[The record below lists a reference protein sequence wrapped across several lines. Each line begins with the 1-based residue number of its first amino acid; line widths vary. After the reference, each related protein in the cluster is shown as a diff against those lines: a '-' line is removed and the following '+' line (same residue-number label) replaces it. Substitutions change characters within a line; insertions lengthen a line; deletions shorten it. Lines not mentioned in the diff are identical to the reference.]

1 MKTSRPIV
9 MQIRNRFQQNHGI
22 TGLLGGSTPQN
33 NNNRIGFVQT
43 AAQQLFQQQ
52 YNTRRTQGAKVARV
66 KASRDG
72 SGFRI

>member
-1 MKTSRPIV
+1 

-22 TGLLGGSTPQN
+22 TSFLGGSSPQTSN
-33 NNNRIGFVQT
+33 NKIGFAQT
-43 AAQQLFQQQ
+43 AAQTLFQRQ
-52 YNTRRTQGAKVARV
+52 YNTRRTQGARVAAV